1 MRLTSATFTVIASAV
16 ASVLPLTACGPSNTT
31 ASTQSGV
38 PSSAAATSGAAQSP
52 AATQSA
58 APTSLDP
65 CQLVTSSEASALAGT
80 TFGPGKEEKS
90 GTNGKLCVYGYQ
102 TSNVFIVVV
111 GQSATK
117 AAAQAAWSHEQSRAQ
132 AALKKQVPAGISIA
146 IQTKNVSGLADRAA
160 TVTGSATVAGQTIG
174 ESAIYLLKGITFLS
188 FSDLVLG
195 HAAPG
200 AAAMEAEADK
210 ALARVP

>member
-1 MRLTSATFTVIASAV
+1 MRRTSATFTVIASAV

-31 ASTQSGV
+31 AATQSTV
-38 PSSAAATSGAAQSP
+38 PSPAAATSGAAQSP
-52 AATQSA
+52 AVTQSA

-90 GTNGKLCVYGYQ
+90 GANGKSCVYGYQ
-102 TSNVFIVVV
+102 TTNVFSVVV

-117 AAAQAAWSHEQSRAQ
+117 AGAQADWSQEQARAQ
-132 AALKKQVPAGISIA
+132 AALKKQVPTGIRIA
-146 IQTKNVSGLADRAA
+146 IQTKNISGLADRAA
-160 TVTGSATVAGQTIG
+160 TASGSATMAGQTIG
-174 ESAIYLLKGITFLS
+174 FSAIYLLKGTTFLS
-188 FSDLVLG
+188 FSDILLG

-200 AAAMEAEADK
+200 AAAMEAEAGK
-210 ALARVP
+210 ALARLP